1 MFDHGYA
8 LLIGVDQNKIADLAL
23 PIVKKDVTKLQE
35 VITHPDRCGYPE
47 NHVRALTGA
56 EATRANI
63 LHGLDWLKE
72 SLLADKDANQTAF
85 IYYSGHGHR
94 DESGESFLIPYDFR
108 FPVGLGALAAKDFA
122 AIVEEMSPR
131 RLMVILDCCHAEAM
145 GVKDVAGH
153 SLKTAA
159 LTPATPGIV
168 ALAKGDGRAILSSSR
183 GDQKSWIR
191 KDEQMSV
198 FTYHLIEALTGR
210 IGRPDEPEVL
220 VTEVMDYVARKVP
233 ATASAEWKGD
243 QEPSFQMS
251 GSAFPLALVLGGKG
265 VQKGVAA
272 PDPLEKLPVVIKSRM
287 DVDSIEGEATN
298 VEIGT
303 LHNGQIDANTKVG
316 RVRKGGKLVGVKID
330 EAVS

>member
-23 PIVKKDVTKLQE
+23 PIVKKDVAKLKE

-47 NHVRALTGA
+47 KHVRVLTDA

-63 LHGLDWLKE
+63 ISGLDWLKE
-72 SLLADKDANQTAF
+72 SLLADKEPSQTTF

-108 FPVGLGALAAKDFA
+108 FPVGLGALAARDFA
-122 AIVEEMSPR
+122 AIVEEISPR
-131 RLMVILDCCHAEAM
+131 RLTVILDCCHAEAM

-153 SLKTAA
+153 SMKTAA
-159 LTPATPGIV
+159 LTPETPGIA

-198 FTYHLIEALTGR
+198 FTYHLIETLTGHV
-210 IGRPDEPEVL
+210 GRPDEPEVL

-233 ATASAEWKGD
+233 ATTRAEWKAE
-243 QEPSFQMS
+243 QEPAFQMS

-265 VQKGVAA
+265 IQKGVAA
-272 PDPLEKLPVVIKSRM
+272 PDPLVKLPVVIKSQM
-287 DVDSIEGEATN
+287 DVDTIEGEATN
-298 VEIGT
+298 VEVGR
-303 LHNGQIDANTKVG
+303 LRNGQIDANAKVG
-316 RVRKGGKLVGVKID
+316 TVKKGGKLVGVKID
-330 EAVS
+330 EAGS